1 MSYPAAYEVAC
12 SCLFFGPD
20 KHSENMLKTFQEFIQ
35 HFQLWYDALYRDPP
49 KISLETT
56 IEWWEITTAAPE
68 NASPKP
74 SLEQFDKIC
83 EQTK

>member
-1 MSYPAAYEVAC
+1 MSYPAAYEEAC

-20 KHSENMLKTFQEFIQ
+20 EHPENMLKTFQEFIQ
-35 HFQLWYDALYRDPP
+35 HFQLWYEALYRDPP
-49 KISLETT
+49 KVSLEAT